1 MNSAFWPK
9 VAAMSTLVLALAS
22 PLPGQEQAVQPVEPS
37 KGEVTPGTI
46 EGDVE
51 MGYRSEE
58 VTFKAGEIVS
68 KAYLALPVTKTPGPS
83 AGILVCPEWWGHN
96 DYVRLRAEM
105 LAKLGYVALAVD
117 LYGNGMKAHDPQTA
131 ARLDGAL
138 RGNQKEMNARVLA
151 HLKFLVGRPEVDG
164 DAIAAIGYGSGGDV
178 CLQMARNGMRR
189 LDGVVAFHPFFRV
202 LPSQP
207 PISKATAR
215 VMVCDAREDPYVH
228 LRKGTVEAF
237 RKEMAS
243 VKTDLT
249 IVPFPDSMQGF
260 TVPGADKTGEKFRI
274 PYVYNARADTRA
286 WGLLKGFLRD
296 LWKPSES
303 SGGAE
308 PE

>member
-1 MNSAFWPK
+1 MNSALCAK
-9 VAAMSTLVLALAS
+9 VATAVVLVLS
-22 PLPGQEQAVQPVEPS
+22 PYEPLPGQGAEAPPPVKSPRA
-37 KGEVTPGTI
+37 G
-46 EGDVE
+46 
-51 MGYRSEE
+51 EE
-58 VTFKAGEIVS
+58 VTLPAGSIVAR
-68 KAYLALPVTKTPGPS
+68 AYLALPEAPGPHP
-83 AGILVCPEWWGHN
+83 GILISPEWWGHN
-96 DYVRLRAEM
+96 DFVRMRADM
-105 LAKLGYVALAVD
+105 LATLGYAALAMD
-117 LYGNGMKAHDPQTA
+117 LYGNGKKAHDPQTA

-138 RGNQKEMNARVLA
+138 KGNQKEMNARVLA

-178 CLQMARNGMRR
+178 CLQMARNGMRG

-243 VKTDLT
+243 VQTDLT

-274 PYVYNARADTRA
+274 PYVYNAKADTRA

>member
-1 MNSAFWPK
+1 
-9 VAAMSTLVLALAS
+9 
-22 PLPGQEQAVQPVEPS
+22 
-37 KGEVTPGTI
+37 
-46 EGDVE
+46 

-117 LYGNGMKAHDPQTA
+117 LYGNGKKAHDPQTA

-138 RGNQKEMNARVLA
+138 KGNQKEMNARVLA

-274 PYVYNARADTRA
+274 PYVYNAKADTRA

-303 SGGAE
+303 PGGAE